1 MKKTIL
7 FLSVFALTINF
18 SFAKEEYAEYNK
30 ASFFT
35 EKRDTLF
42 LIDDP
47 LGYNIKKIWENIDK
61 KEVKPIIIFK
71 NSIWIE
77 EKHKALKYEKVN

>member
-1 MKKTIL
+1 MKKTIQY
-7 FLSVFALTINF
+7 LSIFALTINF
-18 SFAKEEYAEYNK
+18 GLSQEEYTKHNR

-35 EKRDTLF
+35 NKRDTLF

-47 LGYNIKKIWENIDK
+47 LGHNIKRIWDNLDK
-61 KEVKPIIIFK
+61 KEVKPVIIFK

>member
-1 MKKTIL
+1 MKKTIQY
-7 FLSVFALTINF
+7 LSVFALAINF
-18 SFAKEEYAEYNK
+18 SFAQEEYAEYNK

-47 LGYNIKKIWENIDK
+47 LGHNIKRIWDNLDK
-61 KEVKPIIIFK
+61 KQVKPVIIFK

>member
-1 MKKTIL
+1 MKKTIQY
-7 FLSVFALTINF
+7 LSVFALTINF
-18 SFAKEEYAEYNK
+18 SFAQEEYAECTN

-42 LIDDP
+42 LIDAP
-47 LGYNIKKIWENIDK
+47 LGYSIKKIWENIDK
-61 KEVKPIIIFK
+61 KEVRPIIIFK

>member
-1 MKKTIL
+1 MRKKIQTL
-7 FLSVFALTINF
+7 LTIMLITNYVYCQEDY
-18 SFAKEEYAEYNK
+18 EEYSK

-35 EKRDTLF
+35 NKRDTLF

-47 LGYNIKKIWENIDK
+47 LGHNIKRIWDNVDE
-61 KEVKPIIIFK
+61 KEFKPIIVFK

-77 EKHKALKYEKVN
+77 EKHKALKYEKTN